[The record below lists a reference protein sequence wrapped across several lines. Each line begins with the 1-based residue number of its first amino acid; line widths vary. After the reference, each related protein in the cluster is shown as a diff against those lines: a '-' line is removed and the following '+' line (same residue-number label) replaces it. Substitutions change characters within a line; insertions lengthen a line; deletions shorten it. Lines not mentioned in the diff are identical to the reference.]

1 MAPYKGISECIFVIF
16 PSLGQNKLA
25 TLCTFSIIPVL
36 SVSLS
41 GVLTVITILKH
52 ESKRI
57 DLRIQEAKDLENKL
71 KYDLSFLKVEWDY
84 LTSPKNI
91 SKLSKTHLDYH
102 QASLISLDDFLKILE
117 KVGNKK

>member
-1 MAPYKGISECIFVIF
+1 MTA
-16 PSLGQNKLA
+16 L
-25 TLCTFSIIPVL
+25 FSIT
-36 SVSLS
+36 
-41 GVLTVITILKH
+41 LTVVTILKH

-57 DLRIQEAKDLENKL
+57 ELKIQEAKDLKNKL